1 MLSLD
6 LFDSKYE
13 RELREGAVDDLE
25 YRRMN
30 DLREKMEYLMQAYK
44 KADTDEMRQ
53 AIMARYNEYKTER
66 ESYPK
71 IREQQ
76 IPSKQDPF
84 AYVKPEPKGIGDIQD
99 PKQKMAQ
106 LQQRSKKGPLANVA
120 AGIKAFVKGEPE
132 PMGEE
137 QQAINPRALGV
148 ANFQRL
154 LKANMGNIPTASLEF
169 IRPEENFKLDQR
181 GIDLISDYYD
191 GLENDQAKNYF
202 IYRVLPSGEETLK
215 VLKQLGYSPVQAQQ
229 QQNLPGIP
237 TQGELPLQ
245 EKKKSDNDDLEA
257 GDIKVARE
265 LQKLRAEY
273 PAARSDVE
281 AVARAEIDSTER
293 SQRQLAAIRGANEK
307 QDALLKQLVALDQEQ
322 GREISGLDKEN
333 NSLEQRL
340 AQVQATNDR
349 LQQAI
354 GQMTGT
360 KKAAAKTK
368 TTAPQGS
375 ADVAQGGIIDVG
387 APVSAEP
394 VSQAPETKE

>member
-6 LFDSKYE
+6 LFDSRYE
-13 RELREGAVDDLE
+13 KRLHEGALDDTITRTQAHLMEPLSRRAADIRTQIRTGKLSGAELDKLE
-25 YRRMN
+25 KEYE
-30 DLREKMEYLMQAYK
+30 DLVQKRLDIML
-44 KADTDEMRQ
+44 DRQ
-53 AIMARYNEYKTER
+53 
-66 ESYPK
+66 PK
-71 IREQQ
+71 NEQQ
-76 IPSKQDPF
+76 VPSKQDPF

-154 LKANMGNIPTASLEF
+154 VKANMGAYPSVSLEF

-181 GIDLISDYYD
+181 GLDLISDYYD

-215 VLKQLGYSPVQAQQ
+215 VLKQLGYSLVQAQQ

-245 EKKKSDNDDLEA
+245 EKKK
-257 GDIKVARE
+257 V
-265 LQKLRAEY
+265 
-273 PAARSDVE
+273 
-281 AVARAEIDSTER
+281 
-293 SQRQLAAIRGANEK
+293 
-307 QDALLKQLVALDQEQ
+307 
-322 GREISGLDKEN
+322 
-333 NSLEQRL
+333 
-340 AQVQATNDR
+340 
-349 LQQAI
+349 
-354 GQMTGT
+354 
-360 KKAAAKTK
+360 
-368 TTAPQGS
+368 
-375 ADVAQGGIIDVG
+375 
-387 APVSAEP
+387 
-394 VSQAPETKE
+394 